1 VNGDGSASRSFFG
14 VFPPYGAATVS
25 AAATVLVELD
35 RVNAV
40 ISRCSASCVPPHRI
54 GGMGVAS
61 YSAAA
66 AGRIGTWT
74 IGVPS
79 SPPIYRGRS
88 IV

>member
-40 ISRCSASCVPPHRI
+40 ISRCSASYVPPRRI
-54 GGMGVAS
+54 GGALRGAMLLGAVS
-61 YSAAA
+61 RDELCQIVLHQGLNEP
-66 AGRIGTWT
+66 AGKLE
-74 IGVPS
+74 
-79 SPPIYRGRS
+79 
-88 IV
+88 